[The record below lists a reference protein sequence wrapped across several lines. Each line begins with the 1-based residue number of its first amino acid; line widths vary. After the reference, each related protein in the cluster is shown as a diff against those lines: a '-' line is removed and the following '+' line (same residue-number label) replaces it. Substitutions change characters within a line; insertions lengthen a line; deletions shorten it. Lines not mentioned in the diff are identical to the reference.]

1 MYELK
6 QQNAKELES
15 ALGDKRKKLKELDRA
30 LRDADMD
37 SNVLNV
43 STNVYFKLF
52 CAYGIDSLCKVHRIG
67 LRVLDVGIELILL
80 FLLRNN
86 VRSSICTQASP

>member
-52 CAYGIDSLCKVHRIG
+52 YAYGIDSFCKVHRNV
-67 LRVLDVGIELILL
+67 LRVLDVRIELILL
-80 FLLRNN
+80 FLVRNN